1 MQLLDLMDLLILV
14 RILLFALIFYVKTL
28 LLGIIGIMLALSAF
42 LFVACDKKQEEAPH
56 AHQFG
61 EWTTTLEPTC
71 TVDGSKERVCAC
83 GEKEVEAIGALGH
96 VEVVDA
102 AVAPTCSQKGKTEGI
117 HCSRCEEVLIA
128 QQDIEMLDHTIV
140 KDNAVEP
147 TCTATGL
154 TEGFHCSVCGR
165 IIVAQHIINALG
177 HDFDEHYH
185 CSICDEDREGFN
197 FELVMQVGEHMVNEQ
212 NTCIFCGTSNVIEDF
227 VFDESVATYS
237 FRYTGPR
244 TKLTLPAKFKGVAVT
259 TIGRSAFREAGA
271 YLTSIDITDNITMVS
286 SLAFSGCSA
295 LRSITIDHNLT
306 EIGEKAFYGCN
317 ALESIVVVDDHSKF
331 HSSGNCLIETETKT
345 LVAGCKTSIIP
356 VDGSVTK
363 IGESA
368 FDNIGTLSS
377 ISIPEGVVE
386 IGNSAFNFCS
396 GLTSVVLPNSL
407 TKIGMHG
414 FFSCRDL
421 HDIYYNGTQEEWA
434 DIEKGAVWDMLVGYN
449 AGGYNVHCLDG
460 SIYVGSN

>member
-1 MQLLDLMDLLILV
+1 MKHGR
-14 RILLFALIFYVKTL
+14 RIVSLAFVFAFVVAVGAVCL
-28 LLGIIGIMLALSAF
+28 
-42 LFVACDKKQEEAPH
+42 VACDKKQEEAPH

-83 GEKEVEAIGALGH
+83 GEKEVEAISALGH

-102 AVAPTCSQKGKTEGI
+102 AVAPTCSQKGKTEGR
-117 HCSRCEEVLIA
+117 HCSRCGEVVVASQEL
-128 QQDIEMLDHTIV
+128 EMLEHTIV
-140 KDNAVEP
+140 TDAAVEP

-197 FELVMQVGEHMVNEQ
+197 FELVMKVGEHMVNEQ
-212 NTCIFCGTSNVIEDF
+212 NTCIFCGTPNVIEDF

-271 YLTSIDITDNITMVS
+271 YLTSIDITDNITMIS

-295 LRSITIDHNLT
+295 LKSVTIGNHVA
-306 EIGEKAFYGCN
+306 EIGEQAFMGC
-317 ALESIVVVDDHSKF
+317 ASIESITVLDGHPKYHSA
-331 HSSGNCLIETETKT
+331 GNCLIETETKT
-345 LVAGCKTSIIP
+345 LIAGCKTSVIP

-363 IGESA
+363 IGNSA
-368 FDNIGTLSS
+368 FMQNGGLES
-377 ISIPEGVVE
+377 ISIPEGVTE
-386 IGNSAFNFCS
+386 IGNSAFYLCNNLRS
-396 GLTSVVLPNSL
+396 IILPHSL
-407 TKIGMHG
+407 KKIGQQA
-414 FFSCRDL
+414 FFYDWQL
-421 HDIYYNGTQEEWA
+421 TNIYYDGTMAEWKE
-434 DIEKGAVWDMLVGYN
+434 IEKGSVWDMYTGEYTI
-449 AGGYNVHCLDG
+449 HCSDG
-460 SIYVGSN
+460 NIAKSDTENSGSKA